1 MNNDN
6 QLSFLDILTILSF
19 IIGLWA
25 LELAKQNLAE
35 NRVQSKDSEEI
46 LYQLEHHLL
55 SQDNLFEDLSNHLAK
70 QDEILFNGKE
80 E

>member
-19 IIGLWA
+19 VIGLYA
-25 LELAKQNLAE
+25 IKIGLENLEE
-35 NRVQSKDSEEI
+35 NRLQTEDTKEVLYKLEE
-46 LYQLEHHLL
+46 HLK
-55 SQDNLFEDLSNHLAK
+55 SQDKLL
-70 QDEILFNGKE
+70 GKE